1 MQVVVIYNSKK
12 KCLEV
17 KGSKRAHAY
26 GDKPVVLK
34 RTHALHMGD
43 VAITKRTFTGCVDL
57 GDIRSLEEKKS
68 PRPKWKRQVEVKRGK
83 GKTPKFVNLKDGK
96 DIDQYH
102 PRVFLEDSKVF
113 VL

>member
-17 KGSKRAHAY
+17 KGSKRARAY

-43 VAITKRTFTGCVDL
+43 VSITKRTLTGCVDL
-57 GDIRSLEEKKS
+57 NEIHSLEEKKS
-68 PRPKWKRQVEVKRGK
+68 PRPKWKHQVGVKREE
-83 GKTPKFVNLKDGK
+83 GKTSKFVNVKNGK

-102 PRVFLEDSKVF
+102 PRVFIEDSKIF

>member
-43 VAITKRTFTGCVDL
+43 VAITKRTLTGCVDL

-68 PRPKWKRQVEVKRGK
+68 SRPKWKHQVRVNKKR
-83 GKTPKFVNLKDGK
+83 KFVNVKDGK

-102 PRVFLEDSKVF
+102 PRVFLEDSKIF

>member
-43 VAITKRTFTGCVDL
+43 VAITKRTLTGCVDL
-57 GDIRSLEEKKS
+57 GDIRALEEKKS
-68 PRPKWKRQVEVKRGK
+68 SRPKWKHQVRVNKKR
-83 GKTPKFVNLKDGK
+83 KFVNVKDGK

-102 PRVFLEDSKVF
+102 PRVFIEDSKIF

>member
-43 VAITKRTFTGCVDL
+43 VAITKRTLTGCVDL

-68 PRPKWKRQVEVKRGK
+68 SRPKWKHQVRVNKKR
-83 GKTPKFVNLKDGK
+83 KFVNVKDGK

-102 PRVFLEDSKVF
+102 PRVFIEDSKIF